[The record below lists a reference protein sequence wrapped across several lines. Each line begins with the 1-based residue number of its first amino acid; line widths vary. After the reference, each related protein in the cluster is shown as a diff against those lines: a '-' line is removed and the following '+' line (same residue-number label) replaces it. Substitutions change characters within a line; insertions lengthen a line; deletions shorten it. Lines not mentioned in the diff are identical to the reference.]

1 MVRHSIS
8 LSAVIH
14 IGASCLVCNCN
25 VSVTLAT
32 VVIAVVLAVV
42 EIDVIVVKV
51 LVDEAVLCR
60 IELTTHKSALLIE
73 QHISC
78 I

>member
-1 MVRHSIS
+1 M
-8 LSAVIH
+8 
-14 IGASCLVCNCN
+14 
-25 VSVTLAT
+25 
-32 VVIAVVLAVV
+32 IAVVLAVV